1 MDDDAA
7 NQSDGASETES
18 LLSGKAAF
26 VSGGSSGIGRA
37 IALALGERGVRVTI
51 CARRLE
57 RLDEVAD
64 QIREAGG
71 EAQVVTADFSHP
83 TAIEEAVG
91 FAADHWGGQLDILVN
106 AAGVALQASLSEGT
120 TEDWRSMLDI
130 NVLALAVATREA
142 LKFFSS
148 EQGGDVINISSMSG
162 HRVPGRGGFY
172 SATKFAVRAMTEGLR
187 QELRQAGNL
196 TRVGSVSPGFVET
209 ELLDRYFES
218 AGADRYQAIGYPI
231 LQPGEVARVVVEMLS
246 LPRTAEITD
255 VLMRPSQQAT

>member
-18 LLSGKAAF
+18 SLSGKAAF

-37 IALALGERGVRVTI
+37 IALALGERGARVTI
-51 CARRLE
+51 CARRVD

-64 QIREAGG
+64 EIRAAGG
-71 EAQVVTADFSHP
+71 EAQVVTADFAHT

-106 AAGVALQASLSEGT
+106 AAGVALQASLSEGA
-120 TEDWRSMLDI
+120 TEDWRAMLDI
-130 NVLALAVATREA
+130 NVLALAVTTREA
-142 LKFFSS
+142 LKVFPQ
-148 EQGGDVINISSMSG
+148 EIGGDVINISSMSG

-209 ELLDRYFES
+209 ELLDRYLES
-218 AGADRYQAIGYPI
+218 AGADRYQAIEYPI